1 MKFIY
6 LSENFTVPFF
16 LSQIG
21 SLHAELNIYAYL
33 WPKTLS
39 CARNVPQH
47 TYITFF
53 YYKII
58 FVLKSKANNLL

>member
-21 SLHAELNIYAYL
+21 SLHAKLNIYAIL
-33 WPKTLS
+33 AKNIEL
-39 CARNVPQH
+39 CA
-47 TYITFF
+47 
-53 YYKII
+53 
-58 FVLKSKANNLL
+58 